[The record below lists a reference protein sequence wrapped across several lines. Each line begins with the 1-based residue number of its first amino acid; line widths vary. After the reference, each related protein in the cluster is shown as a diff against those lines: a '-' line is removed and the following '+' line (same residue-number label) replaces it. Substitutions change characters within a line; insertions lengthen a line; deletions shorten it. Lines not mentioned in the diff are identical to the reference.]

1 MKKEVEKK
9 PVDTVVTA
17 PINNKEEIERNFL
30 LMSIAYSANIGGTG
44 VLTGSPPNLVVPDVL
59 TKNFG
64 PGNGLSFATWM
75 AFTCPVMILNVILA
89 WAWLQRLQTLYP
101 GWENSPRSA
110 EKVKQA
116 TAIIRKKYAD
126 LGRMTMH
133 EAQVL
138 ILFIQF

>member
-1 MKKEVEKK
+1 
-9 PVDTVVTA
+9 
-17 PINNKEEIERNFL
+17 
-30 LMSIAYSANIGGTG
+30 
-44 VLTGSPPNLVVPDVL
+44 
-59 TKNFG
+59 
-64 PGNGLSFATWM
+64 M

-138 ILFIQF
+138 ILFILLVMLWFFKTPLFMPGWGDYFQQETARGTTASISNATPAIPMAILLFVLPQNYDF